1 MKSVPAKKGL
11 FMAKPIPVRCS
22 EILKA
27 VNAPYVCCDA
37 CHDQESGEHGKSTI
51 TYIGK
56 YASRLCCYAVYYL
69 HHEAEI
75 EGLIDDYVFP
85 GKK

>member
-1 MKSVPAKKGL
+1 MP
-11 FMAKPIPVRCS
+11 KPIPVRCS

-37 CHDQESGEHGKSTI
+37 CHDKESNEHGKSTY
-51 TYIGK
+51 TTIGK
-56 YASRLCCYAVYYL
+56 YVSRLCCYAVYYL

-75 EGLIDDYVFP
+75 EGLIDDYVYP